1 MMNSAIEI
9 LKLAMSMERQ
19 GQRFYEGFVNQVES
33 PVIKEIFLS
42 LSKTE
47 EEHYLILKN
56 QLDKLVSGGHWSPI
70 DQLKP
75 AIERSLFDI
84 RLEAEKLN
92 PENLSMSHS
101 DISLLRMAYLIEND
115 FAEYY
120 KKAMDYTQDENGKK
134 VLEMLYHWENEHR
147 RVFYDE
153 YKKAMDNYWFDQ
165 SFSPF

>member
-1 MMNSAIEI
+1 MNSATEI

-19 GQRFYEGFVNQVES
+19 GQRFYEGFVDQVEN

-47 EEHYLILKN
+47 EEHYYILKN
-56 QLDKLVSGGHWSPI
+56 ELDKLEAGGQWSPTE
-70 DQLKP
+70 QLKP
-75 AIERSLFDI
+75 TIERSLFDI

-92 PENLSMSHS
+92 PEKLSISHS

-120 KKAMDYTQDENGKK
+120 KKAMDFTEDEAGKK
-134 VLEMLYHWENEHR
+134 ILEMLYHWENEHR
-147 RVFYDE
+147 RVFYEE
-153 YKKAMDNYWFDQ
+153 YKRAMEGYWFDQ

>member
-1 MMNSAIEI
+1 MNGAVEI

-19 GQRFYEGFVNQVES
+19 GQRFYEGFVDQVES
-33 PVIKEIFLS
+33 PVIKEIFNS

-47 EEHYLILKN
+47 EEHYYILKKE
-56 QLDKLVSGGHWSPI
+56 LDKLVAGGQWSPVGE
-70 DQLKP
+70 LKP
-75 AIERSLFDI
+75 SIERSLFDV

-92 PENLSMSHS
+92 TEKLAMSHS

-120 KKAMDYTQDENGKK
+120 KKAMDYTEDENGKK
-134 VLEMLYHWENEHR
+134 ILEMLYNWENEHR
-147 RVFYDE
+147 RVFYEE
-153 YKKAMDNYWFDQ
+153 YKSAMEDYWFDQ